1 MTWWEPE
8 VLDRERWGAVI
19 DPALERVRRAHR
31 RGLSPHA
38 LLVVGPSGL
47 GREVAAVEMA
57 AHLVCG
63 EERAGGAAGADRVRR
78 GVHPDVA
85 VVAPQPPSE
94 QIKIEQVRE
103 VTAAVA
109 GRPFEGMARV
119 WILDGVEAGRFGA
132 EAANAFL
139 KTLEE
144 PPEHVHFLLLA
155 ANPAA
160 VLPTIRSRC
169 QHLPLPGLVAVSRL
183 AESDLPPEL
192 AGRSEASGAVL
203 EGVRRA
209 LEAAMA
215 GEVRGL
221 LSVPRLEDG
230 KDALFEVVVA
240 VALEMAGAERWQ
252 ERAPELVGL
261 ASDLLAVESR
271 TRALNLNRE
280 RQLLSCLLGWYEDLV
295 PAGAP

>member
-1 MTWWEPE
+1 MTWWAPE
-8 VLDRERWGAVI
+8 VLDRERWGALVA
-19 DPALERVRRAHR
+19 PALERVQRAQR
-31 RGLSPHA
+31 RGLFPHA
-38 LLVVGPSGL
+38 LLLVGPSGL

-57 AHLVCG
+57 TLLVCG
-63 EERAGGAAGADRVRR
+63 GGPAGGEGGADRVRR
-78 GVHPDVA
+78 GVHPDVV
-85 VVAPQPPSE
+85 VVAPEPPSE
-94 QIKIEQVRE
+94 AIKIEQVRE
-103 VTAAVA
+103 VTASVP
-109 GRPFEGMARV
+109 GRPFEGRARV

-169 QHLPLPGLVAVSRL
+169 QTLPLPGLVAVSNL
-183 AESDLPPEL
+183 VGCDVPPEL
-192 AGRSEASGAVL
+192 VGHPGAAGALLEA
-203 EGVRRA
+203 VRQA

-221 LSVPRLEDG
+221 LGLPRLGDG
-230 KDALFEVVVA
+230 QAAVFEVVAA
-240 VALEMAGAERWQ
+240 VALEMAGSARWQ
-252 ERAPELVGL
+252 EHARELVGL
-261 ASDLLAVESR
+261 ASDLLAVERR

-280 RQLLSCLLGWYEDLV
+280 RQLLSSLLGWYQELGAV
-295 PAGAP
+295 GAP